1 VTPKVVVLSAPSGAG
16 KTTITRALLAARPD
30 VGFSVSATTRPPR
43 PGERHGEA
51 YYFVSREEFARRRS
65 AGELLECAEYAGHW
79 YGTLRAEVDRILAGG
94 RHALLDIEIEGAR
107 QVRAAYPSPR
117 SVSVFVLPP
126 SAAALL
132 ERLRHRE
139 TEPRPVLARRLG
151 RAVEELREVPRFDHV
166 VVNDTLDA
174 AVADIGAVLDGRA
187 PRPPDPEGLVQMVNT
202 LAAALGRESVRLRR
216 EP

>member
-1 VTPKVVVLSAPSGAG
+1 VTPRVVVLSAPSGAG

-30 VGFSVSATTRPPR
+30 VAFSVSATTRAPR
-43 PGERHGEA
+43 AGERHGEA
-51 YYFVSREEFARRRS
+51 YYFVSRAEFAQRRA
-65 AGELLECAEYAGHW
+65 AGALLECAEYAGHW
-79 YGTLRAEVDRILAGG
+79 YGTLRAEVERILASG

-107 QVRAAYPSPR
+107 QVRAAYPPPG
-117 SVSVFVLPP
+117 SVSIFVLPP

-132 ERLRHRE
+132 DRLRGRE
-139 TEPRPVLARRLG
+139 SEPRPVLARRLA
-151 RAVEELREVPRFDHV
+151 RAVEELKEVPRFDYV

-174 AVADIGAVLDGRA
+174 AVADVGAILDGRA
-187 PRPPDPEGLVQMVNT
+187 PRPPDPDGLAQMVDT

>member
-1 VTPKVVVLSAPSGAG
+1 VTPTVVVLSAPSGAG

-30 VGFSVSATTRPPR
+30 VAFSVSATTRAPR

-51 YYFVSREEFARRRS
+51 YYFVSRAEFAQRRA

-79 YGTLRAEVDRILAGG
+79 YGTLRAEVERILASGQ
-94 RHALLDIEIEGAR
+94 HALLDIEIEGAR
-107 QVRAAYPSPR
+107 QVRAAYPRPR
-117 SVSVFVLPP
+117 SVSIFVLPP

-132 ERLRHRE
+132 DRLRGRE
-139 TEPRPVLARRLG
+139 SEPRPVLARRLA
-151 RAVEELREVPRFDHV
+151 RAVEELKEVPRFDYV
-166 VVNDTLDA
+166 VVNDTLAA
-174 AVADIGAVLDGRA
+174 AVADVGAILDGRA
-187 PRPPDPEGLVQMVNT
+187 PRPADPDSLALMVDT